1 MMTVINGA
9 RDFFNMLFMN
19 FVSWNKETVT
29 FQRGAWVRLYGI
41 PLHAW
46 NESFFKLCTMDCG
59 RYLKSD
65 SVAIDK
71 ERLDFAR
78 VLIATSALEIINV
91 VDTILVNGKLIEV
104 KIVEEWG
111 FNLGEDACLLDEENI
126 SDTSHSEHDEGLRDE
141 DV

>member
-1 MMTVINGA
+1 VMTVINGA